1 MAYFLAVDAGGT
13 KAEFLLAEEDRELA
27 RVTCGT
33 VKRLNATEDQAARNL
48 DDALARL
55 TAQTG
60 FRMDKVTR
68 TCIGTSGNTVPLV
81 TNWLRENFA
90 SRVSGTL
97 RIAGDVEIALEAAF
111 PGERGILVLSGTGS
125 NVAGRGADGKIITAG
140 GWGPML
146 ADQGAGHWIG
156 LEALRRGFLAIDQ
169 QRPTS
174 LLELARDH
182 WRLPSVKALIEFANS
197 EPRPPFADLTPLV
210 VECAAKGDDIAG
222 AILDQSGKDLA
233 YLARLA
239 IERIMFGEDRRY
251 PLPAVATAGSVL
263 GKIERV
269 RDALVA
275 SLRADFPKIQFILEP
290 ADPVVGALH
299 YARAGA

>member
-1 MAYFLAVDAGGT
+1 MAHFLAVDAGGT

-140 GWGPML
+140 GWAPML

-156 LEALRRGFLAIDQ
+156 LEALRRGFLAIDE

-174 LLELARDH
+174 LLEEARNH
-182 WRLPSVKALIEFANS
+182 WNLPSVKALIEFANA
-197 EPRPPFADLTPLV
+197 EPRPPFADLTPLAV
-210 VECAAKGDDIAG
+210 QCATKGDEIAR
-222 AILDQSGKDLA
+222 AILDQGGRDLA
-233 YLARLA
+233 YLASLA
-239 IERIMFGEDRRY
+239 IERVMSGENRQY
-251 PLPAVATAGSVL
+251 PLPAIATAGSVL